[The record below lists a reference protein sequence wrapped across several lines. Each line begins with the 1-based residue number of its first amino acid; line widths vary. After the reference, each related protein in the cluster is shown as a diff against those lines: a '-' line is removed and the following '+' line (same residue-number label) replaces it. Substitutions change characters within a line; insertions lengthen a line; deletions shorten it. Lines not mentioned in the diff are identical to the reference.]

1 MKTSINTIFS
11 PNIGL
16 YWKDRQFSSS
26 RFEIVKLGKIVD
38 LKMNFKNLYWKM
50 QFFHKVFGKNAVK
63 TTKNKK
69 PKKIRHHVW
78 RPLISKRPFERAS
91 IFIKKWRQH
100 ILYVSLNC
108 RLQLFFRLMKTNNE
122 NAFRYKFS
130 EILKGPSFHCQK
142 FLDLK
147 SLWESSNLNELISVI
162 KMGDLFMRF
171 FVKAVRKS
179 SKSKKEK

>member
-91 IFIKKWRQH
+91 IFIKKMTATHFICIIKLQIAIIFSFNENKQWKRVSVQ
-100 ILYVSLNC
+100 IFRNIERAVVSLS
-108 RLQLFFRLMKTNNE
+108 K
-122 NAFRYKFS
+122 
-130 EILKGPSFHCQK
+130 
-142 FLDLK
+142 
-147 SLWESSNLNELISVI
+147 ISRPQI
-162 KMGDLFMRF
+162 
-171 FVKAVRKS
+171 FVR
-179 SKSKKEK
+179 E